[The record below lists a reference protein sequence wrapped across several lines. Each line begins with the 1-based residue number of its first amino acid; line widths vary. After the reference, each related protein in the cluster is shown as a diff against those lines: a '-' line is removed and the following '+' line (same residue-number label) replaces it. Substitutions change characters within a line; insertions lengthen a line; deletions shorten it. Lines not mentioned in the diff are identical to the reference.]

1 MSLLEPFHHAF
12 MIEALL
18 VGALVGTVCAV
29 LSCFLVLKGWSLM
42 GDAVSHAVLPGV
54 VLAHLAGL
62 PLALGAFAAGLFCA
76 GATGWIKANSRL
88 REDTVLGIVFTGL
101 FAFGL
106 VLFTK
111 VETEAHLS
119 HLLFGNILGI
129 ERSGLLQTV
138 AVALPTLAV
147 ILTLR
152 RDLLLFCF
160 DPAHARA
167 IGLNTTRLHYLLLAL
182 LAATVVASLQAVGIL
197 LVVAMLVT
205 PGCTARLLT
214 DRFDAM
220 LLLAAG
226 SSMLATAAGVYA
238 SFFLNGSTGACI
250 VLAQAGLFALA
261 LVFAPHH
268 GLLAARRRL
277 PAL

>member
-1 MSLLEPFHHAF
+1 MNLLEPFRHAF
-12 MIEALL
+12 MTEALL
-18 VGALVGTVCAV
+18 VGALVGAVCAV
-29 LSCFLVLKGWSLM
+29 LSCYLVLKGWSLM
-42 GDAVSHAVLPGV
+42 GDAVAHAVLPGV

-62 PLALGAFAAGLFCA
+62 PLAVGAFASGLFCA
-76 GATGWIKANSRL
+76 GATGWIKTRSRV

-106 VLFTK
+106 VLFTQ

-129 ERSGLLQTV
+129 ERADRLQTI

-147 ILTLR
+147 VLLLR

-167 IGLNTTRLHYLLLAL
+167 IGLHTGRLYYLLLAL
-182 LAATVVASLQAVGIL
+182 LAATVVASLQAVGII

-220 LLLAAG
+220 LLLASG
-226 SSMLATAAGVYA
+226 SSVLATLVGVYS

-261 LVFAPHH
+261 LVFAPQH
-268 GLLAARRRL
+268 GLLAARRMRR
-277 PAL
+277 